1 MKIWNKKYINDFQQY
16 ETVRSFGESIYTSK
30 VNIDEAE
37 MDQRNILKNIV
48 EFDNKSRSNS
58 WIWKIVKHLILR
70 LLLNL
75 TEKVNLKRTDRY
87 FALSNTYTL
96 HRKYK
101 KVI

>member
-1 MKIWNKKYINDFQQY
+1 
-16 ETVRSFGESIYTSK
+16 
-30 VNIDEAE
+30 